1 MFQESI
7 LGKIPVFLRRLCETI
22 AHSVTYRALARV
34 WHSIINCARTS
45 LVFGPLFREGAWDAR
60 LRDSAVFSL
69 VQRVSDRLFLTLRKL
84 YGYIRP
90 AAADCLLG
98 RGYRGV
104 YRYHWSAHPV
114 IWLGLFIIAMLA
126 IPHDYWANSYAL
138 LGCLALVVLWA
149 GLIIAGKRELF
160 SFGSLGVPFYAF
172 AACCVLGVLRASE
185 TSDAIRVF
193 VFFLTAFLL
202 YALVVSEVDG
212 EEKLHRLLGCLL
224 TGVFLTAV
232 YGFYQR
238 IIGVE
243 IDASLTDVN
252 LNSGMPGRVF
262 STFENP
268 NNYAELL
275 VLTLPLCFVFCT
287 RVRHRGLKVLS
298 FVMLACAVGALLMT
312 YSRSCWVSFAIAAL
326 VFVFLYDKR
335 LLPLVLLVGVA
346 AIPFLPESI
355 LDRIL
360 TIGSQ
365 SDTSNAYRLYI
376 WEAVLEVI
384 RGDWFTG
391 IGLGPA
397 SFSKIYI
404 QYADP
409 YAITAPHSHMLYLEI
424 WVELGLLGLLSF
436 FWFMADLLRSAVRT
450 AKRTAAAYP
459 KLVLYA
465 CVAAFAGISFSS
477 AAEYIWFYPRVLFAF
492 FLVAGI
498 LKATLRLCNNTK
510 ELEA

>member
-1 MFQESI
+1 MFEHSI
-7 LGKIPVFLRRLCETI
+7 LGKIPVFLRFLCEMI
-22 AHSVTYRALARV
+22 AHSATYRALAHV
-34 WHSIINCARTS
+34 WHAVVNCAKNG
-45 LVFGPLFREGAWDAR
+45 VAFGFLFRDGRWDGAMAH
-60 LRDSAVFSL
+60 SKAISF
-69 VQRVSDRLFLTLRKL
+69 VQKLLDKLFLTLQNCYKAL
-84 YGYIRP
+84 KP
-90 AAADCLLG
+90 ALVDSLPG
-98 RGYRGV
+98 RGYARI
-104 YRYHWSAHPV
+104 YRHHWSAHPV
-114 IWLGLFIIAMLA
+114 VWLGLFVLAMLV

-138 LGCLALVVLWA
+138 LGCLALTALWA
-149 GLIIAGKRELF
+149 GLMIAQKREVF
-160 SFGSLGVPFYAF
+160 RINRLGVPFYAF

-185 TSDAIRVF
+185 TGDAIRVF
-193 VFFLTAFLL
+193 IFFLTAFLL
-202 YALVVSEVDG
+202 YALVVSEVDS
-212 EEKLHRLLGCLL
+212 EEKLHRLLGFLL
-224 TGVFLTAV
+224 AGVFFTALF
-232 YGFYQR
+232 GFYQR
-238 IIGVE
+238 MVGVE

-287 RVRHRGLKVLS
+287 RVKNSGLKVLS
-298 FVMLACAVGALLMT
+298 FVMLACAFGALLMT

-365 SDTSNAYRLYI
+365 SDTSNAYRIYI
-376 WEAVLEVI
+376 WEAVLEMI
-384 RGDWFTG
+384 QGDWFTG
-391 IGLGPA
+391 IGLGPE
-397 SFSKIYI
+397 SFKKIYI
-404 QYADP
+404 QFADP

-424 WVELGLLGLLSF
+424 WVELGLVGLVSF
-436 FWFMADLLRSAVRT
+436 FWLMVDLLRSAVRT
-450 AKRTAAAYP
+450 AKRTAKTYS
-459 KLVLYA
+459 KHVLYA
-465 CVAAFAGISFSS
+465 CVAAFAGIAFSC

-498 LKATLRLCNNTK
+498 LKATLHMNKK
-510 ELEA
+510 ELTQ